1 MYIITKENLTNFLTQ
16 FQKIFNPILLGLFL
30 FPPYILC
37 GQFQKIETTPPNLKW
52 HYKKSEN
59 FKVLFP
65 KNLDS
70 IANYT
75 INYLENNIKNIKISP
90 DFKIRKSPIILHNY
104 NSISNG
110 FVTSAPRRS
119 ELFITATP
127 ESSHFLHNNNW
138 VDLLSTHEYR
148 HLVQKEIAFR
158 KPFNKMIYVLF
169 GELAFSS
176 VSRATMPLW
185 YWEGDAVDIETR
197 NSTFG
202 RGRIPYFNLISRNN
216 LMGGKKIKLNTQLLG
231 SFKTKTPNI
240 YESGYLM
247 VKYLKDTFGIETF
260 NKIVN
265 KAQSQSMLPLSFSR
279 ALKKETNLNFKSLYL
294 KSLNTLTVAS
304 TKTTNEPINKRKKNN
319 YTSYLYPKDIG
330 DGSIV
335 FLQQGL
341 GSFQYFGKINKDG
354 STSNVFMPGLIND
367 HGRISSTKNKLVWLE
382 FDKDP
387 RWDKRVYSIIKI
399 LDIKEK
405 KIISKSK
412 KTYFSSVDISKD
424 GEKLVALSNNP
435 NGTQSLVF
443 LNVEGCIKTNEINLK
458 NGVYSNIRFSEKNTL
473 IGIKN
478 NNGIKH
484 LFIYSINENKFDAFF
499 KTNQN
504 IGQPTQYGNLIAF
517 NSDVDGVDE
526 IILYNIKSKKTFML
540 KGGVLG
546 NYYPSFSVDG
556 EFLLF
561 NSMTPKGFNVFKLKI
576 KENIKEIKFS
586 SFCVSCPVVDF
597 KTKEKDKASFQY
609 ESKKLE
615 KPFTL
620 IRPITWGINNFSSS
634 SKGLDDMSFG
644 VTSQDVFGSLQFNG
658 GYKYNFRDK
667 KGEKFFGLSY
677 QGLYPIFDFNLA
689 LKNETSQKTINDKP
703 YDVFWKE
710 KDMTFGIRIP
720 LSFTNSKYFTNFL
733 TSIEY
738 SNSKVYDFIAPTFN
752 GTVNITKDFMG
763 HYDIFVYYSRLH
775 KKTKRQVSSPW
786 GQAILF
792 ESKKTISSSDFSGRY
807 FRSDIYLDFPG
818 INTTHS
824 LRTKFRY
831 ENQDNNDYMFHEKI
845 NFIHGYQ
852 NDGVFKN
859 FYGWGVEYELPIV
872 YPDISVGPLINIQR
886 IRYTSFINGGQIKG
900 KKNTFPYISFK
911 ENPISFGG
919 EITFDIN
926 LFRQSALF
934 DLGLRWSYIT
944 NTLNGKNNLVF
955 ELMLGSIGL

>member
-1 MYIITKENLTNFLTQ
+1 MFS
-16 FQKIFNPILLGLFL
+16 
-30 FPPYILC
+30 PYVFY
-37 GQFQKIETTPPNLKW
+37 GQFQKTSTTPPNLKW

-59 FKVLFP
+59 FKVIFP

-75 INYLENNIKNIKISP
+75 INYLENNINNIKTKP
-90 DFKIRKSPIILHNY
+90 GFKIRKSPIILHNY

-138 VDLLSTHEYR
+138 IDLLSTHEYR

-158 KPFNKMIYVLF
+158 KPFNKIVYVLF

-197 NSTFG
+197 NSNFG

-216 LMGGKKIKLNTQLLG
+216 LIDGRKINFNTQLLG

-260 NKIVN
+260 NKIVD

-279 ALKKETNLNFKSLYL
+279 ALKKETNLNFRSLYL
-294 KSLNTLTVAS
+294 KSLNTLAVSS
-304 TKTTNEPINKRKKNN
+304 TKTTNEPINKRKKDN
-319 YTSYLYPKDIG
+319 YTSYLYPKETD
-330 DGSIV
+330 DGSV
-335 FLQQGL
+335 FFLKQGL
-341 GSFQYFGKINKDG
+341 GSFQYFRKINKDG
-354 STSNVFMPGLIND
+354 STSKVFMPGLINN

-399 LDIKEK
+399 LDTKEK
-405 KIISKSK
+405 KILSKSK

-458 NGVYSNIRFSEKNTL
+458 NGVYSNIRFSEKNKL

-478 NNGIKH
+478 SNGIKH
-484 LFIYSINENKFDAFF
+484 LFIYSINENVFETLF

-504 IGQPTQYGNLIAF
+504 IGQPTKYGDLIAF

-526 IILYNIKSKKTFML
+526 IILYNVKSKKTFML
-540 KGGVLG
+540 KKSLLG

-556 EFLLF
+556 DFILF
-561 NSMTPKGFNVFKLKI
+561 NSMTPKGFDIFKLKI
-576 KENIKEIKFS
+576 KENIEEINFS
-586 SFCVSCPVVDF
+586 VFCASCPVVGF

-615 KPFTL
+615 KT
-620 IRPITWGINNFSSS
+620 IY
-634 SKGLDDMSFG
+634 
-644 VTSQDVFGSLQFNG
+644 FN
-658 GYKYNFRDK
+658 
-667 KGEKFFGLSY
+667 S
-677 QGLYPIFDFNLA
+677 
-689 LKNETSQKTINDKP
+689 P
-703 YDVFWKE
+703 YF
-710 KDMTFGIRIP
+710 
-720 LSFTNSKYFTNFL
+720 
-733 TSIEY
+733 
-738 SNSKVYDFIAPTFN
+738 
-752 GTVNITKDFMG
+752 
-763 HYDIFVYYSRLH
+763 
-775 KKTKRQVSSPW
+775 
-786 GQAILF
+786 
-792 ESKKTISSSDFSGRY
+792 
-807 FRSDIYLDFPG
+807 
-818 INTTHS
+818 
-824 LRTKFRY
+824 
-831 ENQDNNDYMFHEKI
+831 
-845 NFIHGYQ
+845 
-852 NDGVFKN
+852 
-859 FYGWGVEYELPIV
+859 
-872 YPDISVGPLINIQR
+872 
-886 IRYTSFINGGQIKG
+886 
-900 KKNTFPYISFK
+900 
-911 ENPISFGG
+911 
-919 EITFDIN
+919 
-926 LFRQSALF
+926 
-934 DLGLRWSYIT
+934 
-944 NTLNGKNNLVF
+944 
-955 ELMLGSIGL
+955 LGSY

>member
-216 LMGGKKIKLNTQLLG
+216 LMDGRKINFNTQLLG
-231 SFKTKTPNI
+231 SFKTNTPNI

-484 LFIYSINENKFDAFF
+484 LFIYSINENKFNAFF

-689 LKNETSQKTINDKP
+689 LKNETSQISNNDNL

-752 GTVNITKDFMG
+752 GTVNIIKDFMG

>member
-1 MYIITKENLTNFLTQ
+1 MKNFLIQ
-16 FQKIFNPILLGLFL
+16 FQKTFNPILLGLFL
-30 FPPYILC
+30 FSPYVLC
-37 GQFQKIETTPPNLKW
+37 GQFQKTETTPPNLKW

-75 INYLENNIKNIKISP
+75 INYLENNINNIKTKS
-90 DFKIRKSPIILHNY
+90 DFKIRTSPIILHNY
-104 NSISNG
+104 NAIPNG

-127 ESSHFLHNNNW
+127 ETSHFLHNNNW
-138 VDLLSTHEYR
+138 IDLLSTHEYR

-158 KPFNKMIYVLF
+158 KPFNKMVYVLF

-176 VSRATMPLW
+176 ISRATMPLW

-216 LMGGKKIKLNTQLLG
+216 LIDGKKIKLNTQLLG

-240 YESGYLM
+240 YENGYLM

-294 KSLNTLTVAS
+294 KSLNTLTVPS
-304 TKTTNEPINKRKKNN
+304 TKTTTKPINKRKKNN
-319 YTSYLYPKDIG
+319 YANYLYPKETD
-330 DGSIV
+330 DGSV
-335 FLQQGL
+335 FFLKQGL
-341 GSFQYFGKINKDG
+341 GNFQYFGKINKDG
-354 STSNVFMPGLIND
+354 STSNVFMPGLINN
-367 HGRISSTKNKLVWLE
+367 HGKISSTKNKLVWLE

-399 LDIKEK
+399 LDTKEK

-412 KTYFSSVDISKD
+412 KTYFSSVDISKN

-443 LNVEGCIKTNEINLK
+443 LNVEGCVKTNEINLK
-458 NGVYSNIRFSEKNTL
+458 NGVYSNVRFSEENKL

-484 LFIYSINENKFDAFF
+484 LFIYSINENEFETFF

-504 IGQPTQYGNLIAF
+504 IGQPTQYGDLIAF

-526 IILYNIKSKKTFML
+526 IILYEIKNKKTFVL
-540 KGGVLG
+540 KKEGLG

-556 EFLLF
+556 DFILF
-561 NSMTPKGFNVFKLKI
+561 NSMTPKGFDVFKLKI
-576 KENIKEIKFS
+576 KENIKEINFA
-586 SFCVSCPVVDF
+586 SFCVGCPVVGF
-597 KTKEKDKASFQY
+597 KQKEKNKTSFQY

-620 IRPITWGINNFSSS
+620 IRPISWGITDFNSS

-644 VTSQDVFGSLQFNG
+644 VTSKDIFGSLQFNG

-667 KGEKFFGLSY
+667 KGEKFFRLSY
-677 QGLYPIFDFNLA
+677 QGLYPIFDFNLG
-689 LKNETSQKTINDKP
+689 LKNETSQISNNDNL

-710 KDMTFGIRIP
+710 KDMTFGIRVP
-720 LSFTNSKYFTNFL
+720 LSFTKSKYFTNFL

-738 SNSKVYDFIAPTFN
+738 SNSKVSDFRAPTFN
-752 GTVNITKDFMG
+752 GTVSITK
-763 HYDIFVYYSRLH
+763 R
-775 KKTKRQVSSPW
+775 
-786 GQAILF
+786 
-792 ESKKTISSSDFSGRY
+792 
-807 FRSDIYLDFPG
+807 
-818 INTTHS
+818 
-824 LRTKFRY
+824 
-831 ENQDNNDYMFHEKI
+831 
-845 NFIHGYQ
+845 
-852 NDGVFKN
+852 
-859 FYGWGVEYELPIV
+859 FYGSL
-872 YPDISVGPLINIQR
+872 
-886 IRYTSFINGGQIKG
+886 
-900 KKNTFPYISFK
+900 
-911 ENPISFGG
+911 
-919 EITFDIN
+919 
-926 LFRQSALF
+926 
-934 DLGLRWSYIT
+934 
-944 NTLNGKNNLVF
+944 
-955 ELMLGSIGL
+955 

>member
-319 YTSYLYPKDIG
+319 YTSYLYPKESD
-330 DGSIV
+330 DGSV
-335 FLQQGL
+335 FFLQQGL

-689 LKNETSQKTINDKP
+689 LKNETSQISNNDNL